1 MGEIFVLSLIW
12 VLLFFGPALAAI
24 AIRRSLSIPWQLVL
38 LVICILYGALP
49 ILIALGGTAMA
60 ERYGCVPDMSAYR
73 CPGNPYLSE
82 TITIMIFAHWLAF
95 ITIPSG
101 ILGIIGIVISLVIK
115 IVKLRQREP
124 TNKAPFAIFYRSR
137 RHKVIAGICA
147 AIAQKTNLPLLAVR
161 IVTVILAVVT
171 PGFGAPLYLWLW
183 LAFPL
188 DSEVR
193 ST

>member
-60 ERYGCVPDMSAYR
+60 ERYGCIPDMSAYK
-73 CPGNPYLSE
+73 CPGNPSLSE
-82 TITIMIFAHWLAF
+82 TITLMTFAHWLAF

-101 ILGIIGIVISLVIK
+101 ILGIIGIAISLVIK
-115 IVKLRQREP
+115 IVKLQKGEQ
-124 TNKAPFAIFYRSR
+124 TTEAPFAIFYRSR

-161 IVTVILAVVT
+161 IATVILAVVT